1 MRTFKLIDLVVQAA
15 LILFFLLFWLEW
27 MDFDTAIY
35 GYFMV
40 GGWQATPSRAISAR
54 SMRGWSHRKIHTLAM
69 LLLPM
74 GALYSLITPG
84 MGMVLAVAMLF
95 ASPLLAIWYWLLC
108 YQEWRRLKR
117 RTVAVVGAAAI

>member
-1 MRTFKLIDLVVQAA
+1 V
-15 LILFFLLFWLEW
+15 
-27 MDFDTAIY
+27 
-35 GYFMV
+35 
-40 GGWQATPSRAISAR
+40 AR
-54 SMRGWSHRKIHTLAM
+54 YNMRGWSHRKIHTLAM